1 MVPRPDD
8 GDYARAFRQ
17 VHLRDFGFLVRKRV
31 IVSFCLNCL
40 FQFTSFF
47 QKNSWNVVLWQ
58 LIVFVFDVLLKV
70 VQVFFL
76 YFILL
81 KKKIGFVCERSD
93 TNKRNEPKK
102 KSVDVVEAS
111 NVSSIP
117 EPLDV
122 VQCFYDTTGTEADTL
137 EADAIRGGGEWL
149 ETPIYR

>member
-1 MVPRPDD
+1 MN
-8 GDYARAFRQ
+8 Q
-17 VHLRDFGFLVRKRV
+17 
-31 IVSFCLNCL
+31 
-40 FQFTSFF
+40 
-47 QKNSWNVVLWQ
+47 
-58 LIVFVFDVLLKV
+58 
-70 VQVFFL
+70 
-76 YFILL
+76 
-81 KKKIGFVCERSD
+81 
-93 TNKRNEPKK
+93 KK